1 MLEAVSPDGVPM
13 RHMTFLLIAAGLSG
27 GAIGADLD
35 LTYSVKVENLSVGDV
50 SFRLDGDKPCLA
62 HPQGSCTWDISY
74 GSHSLDAEA
83 GGKHIQHD
91 FELSDE
97 SDIQVRCK
105 FDGTK
110 FSGDSC

>member
-1 MLEAVSPDGVPM
+1 MRRMLLM
-13 RHMTFLLIAAGLSG
+13 LFAAALAG
-27 GAIGADLD
+27 GAHADLD
-35 LTYSVKVENLSVGDV
+35 ITYSVKVDNLTAGDV
-50 SFRLDGDKPCLA
+50 SFRLDGSKPCLA
-62 HPQGSCTWDISY
+62 RSQASCTWDIGY
-74 GSHSLDAEA
+74 GSHSLDAETV
-83 GGKHIQHD
+83 GKHYRHD